1 MSTWMK
7 KKVKPKSSAV
17 SSANNLLL
25 CNYSPSFDHFKG
37 ANQKKKKK
45 KKKLLEL
52 KESLNEK

>member
-7 KKVKPKSSAV
+7 KKVKPKSSTV

-45 KKKLLEL
+45 KKKKIIRAER
-52 KESLNEK
+52 ES